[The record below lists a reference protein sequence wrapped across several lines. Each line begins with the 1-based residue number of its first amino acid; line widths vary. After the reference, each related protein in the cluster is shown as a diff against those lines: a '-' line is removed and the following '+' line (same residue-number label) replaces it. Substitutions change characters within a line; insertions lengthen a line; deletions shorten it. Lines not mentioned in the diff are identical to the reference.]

1 MNLPQD
7 ELRNLVELKH
17 RSPHSVLGMHPLA
30 DGSGLVVRAFAPGAS
45 QVEVRAVDGDAQPG
59 LVLQPVHK
67 FGVFEGITNA
77 ATKNF
82 AYELLITDGHG
93 KAHATRDPYSFLPT
107 ISEEDLF
114 LFGKGD

>member
-30 DGSGLVVRAFAPGAS
+30 DGSGLVVRAFVPGANS
-45 QVEVRAVDGDAQPG
+45 VEVRAVGGSAQPG
-59 LVLQPVHK
+59 LVLQSVHK

-82 AYELLITDGHG
+82 AYELVVTDGQG
-93 KAHATRDPYSFLPT
+93 KAQTARDPYSFLPT
-107 ISEEDLF
+107 VSD
-114 LFGKGD
+114 DD